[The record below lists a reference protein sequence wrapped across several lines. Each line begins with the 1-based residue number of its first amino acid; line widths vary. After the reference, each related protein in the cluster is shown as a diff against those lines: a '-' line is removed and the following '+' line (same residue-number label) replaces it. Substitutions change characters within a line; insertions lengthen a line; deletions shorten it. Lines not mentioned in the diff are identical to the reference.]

1 MHSTHEPGGTGCHGC
16 CGGCAGGAPDAPP
29 PPGSPTGWSM
39 VGWSAGVFLV
49 PILTAAAGAAL
60 TGADRSMQAVGGVA
74 GLLVGAGFM
83 AIIFRLARGSGR
95 AQGDSR

>member
-1 MHSTHEPGGTGCHGC
+1 MHSTHESAGTGCRGC
-16 CGGCAGGAPDAPP
+16 CGGCAGGAPEAPP

-60 TGADRSMQAVGGVA
+60 AGADRSMQAVAGVS
-74 GLLVGAGFM
+74 GLLAGAGFM
-83 AIIFRLARGSGR
+83 AVVFRLVRRGDR
-95 AQGDSR
+95 AQGVSR